1 MLIKMK
7 RIKIIFHS
15 SIDTLIK
22 YEEICLEITTWT
34 KTIKYIAK
42 LYIYI
47 YIHTYKHLYNYAY
60 VQSNGEKSFW
70 SQEMN
75 MLHSFMYILQLPIL
89 IFVSVFILAHSRRIS
104 NISSTAYSEK
114 HICMYFKN
122 SSGCWAPCSIMLWV

>member
-70 SQEMN
+70 
-75 MLHSFMYILQLPIL
+75 
-89 IFVSVFILAHSRRIS
+89 
-104 NISSTAYSEK
+104 
-114 HICMYFKN
+114 
-122 SSGCWAPCSIMLWV
+122 